1 MRGGRL
7 LFGIEINSRND
18 GDSDA
23 EFNDQNQSSIQ
34 ESGLQ
39 PMEGLESGVE
49 PGTPHDTFQK
59 PLSRGQEDSR
69 GENVIRDPAITDD
82 IQDSQFIERG
92 TNSNQEGIV
101 GSKANSAI
109 ENQPSVPEKA
119 LTATGNNLVL
129 EPGTLSLPE
138 PKAQTASGHTSGLD
152 PGILSIAS
160 QRSMN
165 SGHTSGL
172 EPGTPNVASQ
182 RSMNSNSK
190 TEHSDSTLSTSK
202 SGEET
207 NTGSIL
213 GMEPRISST
222 ASQKTMNSNS
232 IGDDSESVVR
242 KNKESD
248 ANSGLEPS
256 TKNDASEE
264 PNEDT

>member
-152 PGILSIAS
+152 PG
-160 QRSMN
+160 
-165 SGHTSGL
+165 
-172 EPGTPNVASQ
+172 TPNVASQ